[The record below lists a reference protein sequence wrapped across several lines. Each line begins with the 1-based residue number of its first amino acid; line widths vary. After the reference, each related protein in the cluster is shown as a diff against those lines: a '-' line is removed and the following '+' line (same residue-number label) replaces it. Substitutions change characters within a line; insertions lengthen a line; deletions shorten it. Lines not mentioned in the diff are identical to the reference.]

1 MRVITVPGVFQPRS
15 DTWMLIEAVR
25 AQSLGPGA
33 RMLDLCA
40 GSGAVGVA
48 AALQGAD
55 VTAVDLSRRALLS
68 ARLNALVNGVRVR
81 ARRGDLFS
89 AVAGE
94 RFDLIATN
102 PPYVPAASEDLPS
115 KGPSRAWDAGRD
127 GRALLDPIC
136 SRAAEHLRPGGTLL
150 VIHSEVCG
158 IEDTERTLASNG
170 LGVDVVLR
178 HRGPLGPI
186 LRERVAQ
193 LWAEGRL
200 PNGSMEE
207 EIVIVRG
214 RSPDANAALLA
225 CAR

>member
-25 AQSLGPGA
+25 AQPLGPGA

-102 PPYVPAASEDLPS
+102 PPYVPAASEDLPAS
-115 KGPSRAWDAGRD
+115 GPSRAWDAGRD

-158 IEDTERTLASNG
+158 IEDTERALASNG
-170 LGVDVVLR
+170 LDVDVVLR

-186 LRERVAQ
+186 LRERVTQ
-193 LWAEGRL
+193 LWGEGRL
-200 PNGSMEE
+200 PTGSMEE
-207 EIVIVRG
+207 EIAIVRG
-214 RSPDANAALLA
+214 RMRQQAGALVA
-225 CAR
+225 SAG

>member
-1 MRVITVPGVFQPRS
+1 MRVITVPGVFEPRS

-25 AQSLGPGA
+25 AELLAPGA

-40 GSGAVGVA
+40 GSGVVGVA
-48 AALQGAD
+48 AALKGAD
-55 VTAVDLSRRALLS
+55 VTAVDVSRRALLS
-68 ARLNALVNGVRVR
+68 AQLNARVNGVRVR

-94 RFDLIATN
+94 TFDLIASN
-102 PPYVPAASEDLPS
+102 PPYVPAAAEEQPVS
-115 KGPSRAWDAGRD
+115 GPSRAWDAGRD

-136 SRAAEHLRPGGTLL
+136 SMAHRHLRPGGALL
-150 VIHSEVCG
+150 VIHSEICG

-170 LGVDVVLR
+170 LDVDVVLR

-186 LRERVAQ
+186 LRERVTQ
-193 LWAEGRL
+193 MWGEGRL
-200 PNGSMEE
+200 PNGSTEE

-214 RSPDANAALLA
+214 RAPAVKGALVA
-225 CAR
+225 CAG